1 MPPPTFPV
9 APAALAPLLR
19 TERRRQGLA
28 AAAGLL
34 GVGAFAPLEWFWL
47 AWLAWG
53 ILFLLVTSAVTPR
66 QAAGRGLAF
75 GLGHFLGGVSWV
87 YVSLHDVGGM
97 PLPIAAAATL
107 ALCAYLSLFPAL
119 AAWTA
124 RHLNGRDTAAGW
136 RAIAL
141 FAATWM
147 LWEWVRGWLLSGFP
161 WLALGYS
168 QTPPSP
174 LAGLAPVL
182 GVYGLSLATAAVAA
196 GLALA
201 AASRRLVYLALPAT
215 LLALGGSLTPV
226 AWSEAT
232 GAPLKVALLQ
242 GNIPQALK
250 WQPERFI
257 DSLTTYITLARDN
270 PADLTVLPETAVPA
284 LYDQLPAEFLADLKA
299 LAARRQGNIILGA
312 PAAEAT
318 GNAGD
323 AGDTAG
329 EGRRYFNSAIAFGQA
344 PEQRYSKAHLVPFG
358 EFVPPGF
365 RWFLDLM
372 HMPMSDFTSGGPA
385 QPPLALNGQQVA
397 ANICYEDVF
406 GGEIIQA
413 LPQATLLV
421 NLSNTAWFGHSLAQ
435 PQHLQIARLRALET
449 GRPMLRATNT
459 GMTAIIRPD
468 GSIQAVLPP
477 FTRGALVAEVRG
489 YQGLTPFARI
499 GNAGALVLA
508 ILLLLSCALARRR
521 ESQ

>member
-1 MPPPTFPV
+1 LSLPPLPV

-19 TERRRQGLA
+19 NERRRQFLA

-47 AWLAWG
+47 AWLAWA
-53 ILFLLVTSAVTPR
+53 ILFLLISSATTPR

-75 GLGHFLGGVSWV
+75 GLGHFLGGVSWI

-107 ALCAYLSLFPAL
+107 ALCAYLALFPAL
-119 AAWTA
+119 TAWTS
-124 RHLNGRDTAAGW
+124 RRLDRGEGGPGW
-136 RAIAL
+136 HTMAL
-141 FAATWM
+141 FAASWT
-147 LWEWVRGWLLSGFP
+147 LWEWARGWLLSGFP

-182 GVYGLSLATAAVAA
+182 GVYGLSLATAAIAA
-196 GLALA
+196 SLALA
-201 AASRRLVYLALPAT
+201 AARRRLIYLSLPAA
-215 LLALGGSLTPV
+215 LLALGGGLTPV
-226 AWSEAT
+226 AWTEAT

-284 LYDQLPAEFLADLKA
+284 LYDHLPAEFLADLKA
-299 LAARRQGNIILGA
+299 LAARRQGNIILGVPVA
-312 PAAEAT
+312 ETAA
-318 GNAGD
+318 GAGD
-323 AGDTAG
+323 ADDTT
-329 EGRRYFNSAIAFGQA
+329 RRYFNSAIAFGQA
-344 PEQRYSKAHLVPFG
+344 PEQRYSKSHLVPFG

-372 HMPMSDFTSGGPA
+372 HMPMSDFTSGGAA
-385 QPPLALNGQQVA
+385 QAPLALNGQQVA

-413 LPQATLLV
+413 LPRATLLV

-459 GMTAIIRPD
+459 GMTAVIRPD